1 MTTDAAYDKVNAIF
15 APDVAEKLTDLLP
28 NYAHLMAMEM
38 NQYTFDY
45 DAAEE
50 VLMKHLEQFVWDVLL
65 IEHTGYR
72 DNGREQLMDIE
83 IAELE
88 KEIAELCGERAHD

>member
-15 APDVAEKLTDLLP
+15 APHVAEKLTDLLP

-38 NQYTFDY
+38 NEHTFDY
-45 DAAEE
+45 DAAEQ
-50 VLMKHLEQFVWDVLL
+50 VLEKHLEEFVWDVLF
-65 IEHTGYR
+65 IEHFGAR
-72 DNGREQLMDIE
+72 DNAREQQMDIE

-88 KEIAELCGERAHD
+88 QEIKEQTHG